1 MSRIGKQPIRIPNDA
16 IIDLK
21 DDKITVTGP
30 KGKLQKSIHSKIN
43 VGIDKDQII
52 ITVNDNTKE
61 SKSLHGLYRVLIN
74 NMIIGVTKSFK
85 KTLDIVAIGYR
96 VEKKQETIIFNI
108 GYSHPVVYNLPDG
121 IDAKI
126 EKTRITL
133 SSIDKEL
140 LGKTAALIRNFR
152 PPEPYKGKG
161 IRYQGEMIRRKAGKV
176 GAK

>member
-1 MSRIGKQPIRIPNDA
+1 MSRIGKQPIRIPKDA
-16 IIDLK
+16 TIDLK
-21 DDKITVTGP
+21 DNKITVTGP
-30 KGKLQKSIHSKIN
+30 KGKLQRSIHPKIN

-52 ITVNDNTKE
+52 ISVNDNTKE

-96 VEKKQETIIFNI
+96 AEKKQETIIFNI
-108 GYSHPVVYNLPDG
+108 GYSHPVVYNLPNG

-161 IRYQGEMIRRKAGKV
+161 IRYMGEMIRRKAGKV

>member
-16 IIDLK
+16 TIDLK

-161 IRYQGEMIRRKAGKV
+161 IRYQGEIIRRKAGKV